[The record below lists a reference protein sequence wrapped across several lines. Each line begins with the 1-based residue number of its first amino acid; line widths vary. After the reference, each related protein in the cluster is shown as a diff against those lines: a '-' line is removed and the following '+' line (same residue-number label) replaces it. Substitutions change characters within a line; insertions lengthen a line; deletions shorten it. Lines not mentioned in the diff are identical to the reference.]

1 MAKFNSR
8 LQTAGAARTATG
20 PIKAGSLTQRTGNG
34 APAFSRDAKSD
45 LFLLAVTNFV
55 GENTSYESGQNRDT
69 RFEQLVHQVTAE
81 DPAWMQGF
89 IPWLRTEAMMRSASI
104 VAAAEYVK
112 AGGPLGRQVVASAI
126 GRADEPS
133 EMLAYWIAR
142 HGRKL
147 PQPIKRG
154 VADAAQKFYNE
165 RNVLKY
171 DSNAASVKMADV
183 IQLAHVKPKADWQST
198 LFKHVLA
205 DRYSNDSEKAET
217 LAALPMLA
225 ENRRLRSMA
234 PATARLLLLGDN
246 DIMAKAGMTWES
258 LSSFGPMDKD
268 AWESII
274 PQMGYM
280 ALLRNLR
287 NFDQA
292 GVSDEVAELVINKL
306 KDPEEVVRS
315 RQLPFRFWSAYKN
328 APSLRW
334 SYALEKGLDLSC
346 QNVPTFTGK
355 TLLLVDTSGSM
366 QSGGYGSRSSMSPI
380 QAAALFGA
388 VLAKKNAKNV
398 RLFGFADY
406 SFEHKINAGESALV
420 IAQRFMDR
428 VGEAGYGTQIGQA
441 LSQWNGEDRV
451 VIISDLQSSDYYSRA
466 SDGRITDR
474 ETTRGYN
481 YGYGSRI
488 ASMPVGTAVPTKVP
502 IYAFNLSG
510 NAATSVKSGDLT
522 ANEHEFGGMNDRT
535 FAMINLIEQAKSAG
549 YPWEA

>member
-8 LQTAGAARTATG
+8 LASQGAARTATG
-20 PIKAGSLTQRTGNG
+20 PIKAGTLTERTGNG

-55 GENTSYESGQNRDT
+55 SEDTFYEKGQDRDT
-69 RFEQLVHQVTAE
+69 RFEQLVHQVTTE

-112 AGGPLGRQVVASAI
+112 AGGPLGRQVVTSAI
-126 GRADEPS
+126 ARGDEPS
-133 EMLAYWIAR
+133 EMLSYWIAR
-142 HGRKL
+142 HGRQI

-154 VADAAQKFYNE
+154 VADAAQKFYTE

-171 DSNAASVKMADV
+171 DSSGSSMRMADV
-183 IQLAHVKPKADWQST
+183 IQLAHVKPKADWQSA
-198 LFKHVLA
+198 LFKYVLA
-205 DRYSNDSEKAET
+205 DRYSNEGQKTEAG
-217 LAALPMLA
+217 AALPMITRNRAFRTMDPA
-225 ENRRLRSMA
+225 EARRRLLA
-234 PATARLLLLGDN
+234 DPEELA
-246 DIMAKAGMTWES
+246 AGGFTWES
-258 LSSFGPMDKD
+258 LSSFGPMDKA
-268 AWESII
+268 AWEAII

-292 GVSDEVAELVINKL
+292 GVSDEVAQQVIAKL
-306 KDPEEVVRS
+306 MDPEEVARS

-334 SYALEKGLDLSC
+334 SYALEKGLDLST
-346 QNVPTFTGK
+346 QNVPEFNGPTDV
-355 TLLLVDTSGSM
+355 LVDTSGSM

-406 SFEHKINAGESALV
+406 SFEHKINAGESALT
-420 IAQRFMDR
+420 IMNKFMAR

-441 LSQWNGEDRV
+441 LSNWNGAKRI
-451 VIISDLQSSDYYSRA
+451 VIISDLQSSDYYSRS
-466 SDGRITDR
+466 SDGLITARRDSY
-474 ETTRGYN
+474 GG
-481 YGYGSRI
+481 YGYGVGRL
-488 ASMPVGTAVPTKVP
+488 ASMPSGTRIPTSVP
-502 IYAFNLSG
+502 IYAFNLGGYGAS
-510 NAATSVKSGDLT
+510 SVKSGDLT

-535 FAMINLIEQAKSAG
+535 FSMINLIEQAKSAG
-549 YPWEA
+549 YPWE